1 MSAHALSSLSAH
13 PTRGDRLLL
22 ALSAYA
28 EAFVRRRMQRR
39 SSRAHNES
47 HRAMAAIRD
56 RAAECRRDAQ
66 SLTAIGILSR

>member
-22 ALSAYA
+22 ALSAHA

-39 SSRAHNES
+39 SSHTHSGA
-47 HRAMAAIRD
+47 HRATAAIRD
-56 RAAECRRDAQ
+56 GAAESRRDAQ
-66 SLTAIGILSR
+66 SLSAIGILPR